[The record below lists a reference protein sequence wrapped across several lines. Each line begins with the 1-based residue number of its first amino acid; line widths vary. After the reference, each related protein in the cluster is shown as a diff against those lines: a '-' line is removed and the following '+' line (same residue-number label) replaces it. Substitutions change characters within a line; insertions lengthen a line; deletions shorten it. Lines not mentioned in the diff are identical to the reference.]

1 MIGSVRGTVLDRSAK
16 GELIVE
22 TISGVGYRLTVTPTV
37 LGSSTEVGASV
48 FLYVH
53 THVREDAL
61 ILFGFATRDE
71 RVTFE
76 LLISTHGVG
85 PSLAMAILSA
95 HTPSSLRTALATD
108 DVDALTMVPGVGK
121 KTAARL
127 LIELKSKFDNA
138 DLDLPVA
145 LVTAAGKV
153 GSQGSTGS
161 TESSKP
167 DPRNDVR
174 AALVELGYGTDEVRN
189 VIRRL
194 PATGTQQTLLRQALV
209 LIADG
214 TLP

>member
-22 TISGVGYRLTVTPTV
+22 TASGVGYRLTVAPSV
-37 LGSSTEVGASV
+37 LAAGTELGASV
-48 FLYVH
+48 LLYVH

-61 ILFGFATRDE
+61 LLYGFLSREE

-85 PSLAMAILSA
+85 PALALAILSA
-95 HTPSSLRTALATD
+95 HTPSSLRSALVTD

-127 LIELKSKFDNA
+127 LIELKSKFESA
-138 DLDLPVA
+138 DLDLPTTM
-145 LVTAAGKV
+145 VTAGGKAGV
-153 GSQGSTGS
+153 AAAAAI
-161 TESSKP
+161 

-174 AALVELGYGTDEVRN
+174 AALSELGYGPDEVRN
-189 VIRRL
+189 VVRRL
-194 PATGTQQTLLRQALV
+194 PSTGDEQSLLRQALA
-209 LIADG
+209 LIAEG
-214 TLP
+214 RS

>member
-1 MIGSVRGTVLDRSAK
+1 MIGSIRGTVLDRSAK

-22 TISGVGYRLTVTPTV
+22 TASGVGYRLTVTPSVMAT
-37 LGSSTEVGASV
+37 GTDVGASV
-48 FLYVH
+48 LLYVH

-61 ILFGFATRDE
+61 LLYGFMSRDE

-85 PSLAMAILSA
+85 PSLALAVLSA
-95 HTPSSLRTALATD
+95 HTPSSLRAALATD

-127 LIELKSKFDNA
+127 LIELKSKFEGA
-138 DLDLPVA
+138 DLDLPTT
-145 LVTAAGKV
+145 LVTAGGKL
-153 GSQGSTGS
+153 GAA
-161 TESSKP
+161 TESKGP

-174 AALVELGYGTDEVRN
+174 AALTELGYGPDEVRN

-194 PATGTQQTLLRQALV
+194 PSAGDQQSLLKQALV
-209 LIADG
+209 LIAEG
-214 TLP
+214 SA

>member
-1 MIGSVRGTVLDRSAK
+1 MIGSIRGTVLDRSGK

-22 TISGVGYRLTVTPTV
+22 TSSGVGYRLTVTPSVLSSGSEVGSTV
-37 LGSSTEVGASV
+37 L
-48 FLYVH
+48 LYVH

-61 ILFGFATRDE
+61 TLYGFGARDE

-85 PSLAMAILSA
+85 PALALAILSA

-108 DVDALTMVPGVGK
+108 DVDALMMVPGVGK

-127 LIELKSKFDNA
+127 LIELKSKFDSA
-138 DLDLPVA
+138 DLDLPA
-145 LVTAAGKV
+145 LMVTAAGKAPI
-153 GSQGSTGS
+153 GASGAT
-161 TESSKP
+161 

-174 AALVELGYGTDEVRN
+174 AALSELGYGADEVRN

-194 PATGTQQTLLRQALV
+194 PTTGDQQSLLRQALI

-214 TLP
+214 SS

>member
-22 TISGVGYRLTVTPTV
+22 TSSGVGYRLTVTPSV
-37 LGSSTEVGASV
+37 LAAGTELGAAV
-48 FLYVH
+48 LLYVH

-61 ILFGFATRDE
+61 LLYGFMSRDE

-85 PSLAMAILSA
+85 PSLALAILSA
-95 HTPSSLRTALATD
+95 HTPSSLQSALASD

-127 LIELKSKFDNA
+127 LIELKSKFESA
-138 DLDLPVA
+138 DLDLPA
-145 LVTAAGKV
+145 TLVTAAGKTV
-153 GSQGSTGS
+153 AAVVATN
-161 TESSKP
+161 

-174 AALVELGYGTDEVRN
+174 AALSELGYGPDEVRN
-189 VIRRL
+189 VVRRL
-194 PATGTQQTLLRQALV
+194 PSTGDEQSLLRQALA
-209 LIADG
+209 LIAEG
-214 TLP
+214 RA

>member
-22 TISGVGYRLTVTPTV
+22 TASGVGYRLTVTPSVMASGTE
-37 LGSSTEVGASV
+37 LGATLL
-48 FLYVH
+48 LYVH

-61 ILFGFATRDE
+61 LLYGFTSREE

-85 PSLAMAILSA
+85 PSLALAVLSA

-127 LIELKSKFDNA
+127 LIELKSKFDSA
-138 DLDLPVA
+138 DLDLPA
-145 LVTAAGKV
+145 TLVTAGGK
-153 GSQGSTGS
+153 TGVAAVD
-161 TESSKP
+161 SKDA

-174 AALVELGYGTDEVRN
+174 AALVELGYAPDEVRN

-194 PATGTQQTLLRQALV
+194 PQTGDQSTLLRQALV

-214 TLP
+214 SP